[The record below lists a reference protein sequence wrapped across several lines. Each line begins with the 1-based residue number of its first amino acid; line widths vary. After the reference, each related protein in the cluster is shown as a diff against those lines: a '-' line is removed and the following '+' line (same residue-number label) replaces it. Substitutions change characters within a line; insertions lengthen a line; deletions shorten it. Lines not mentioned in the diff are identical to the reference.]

1 MGRKTKDGVE
11 LRLARC
17 TVREWRP
24 GDAPSLAK
32 HANNIKV
39 WRNLH
44 DAFPHPYTRAD
55 AVEWIKQTSKEH
67 ADTVFAIEVDGSAV
81 GGIGLHPGKDVHRR
95 TAAIG
100 YWLGEEFW
108 GRGIVTEALIAV
120 TEYAFSRF
128 DLARLEAFVFEW
140 NLPSAR
146 VLEKAGYTLEAKL
159 RKAVTKAGRTV
170 DCFLYARFRE

>member
-11 LRLARC
+11 LKLARC

-81 GGIGLHPGKDVHRR
+81 GGVHFPYRSATPRPRRGAHLLHRR
-95 TAAIG
+95 RGDQGLPAYELAGGQLPLRDRGAHAAPSPA
-100 YWLGEEFW
+100 
-108 GRGIVTEALIAV
+108 RGK
-120 TEYAFSRF
+120 
-128 DLARLEAFVFEW
+128 ARLERALGAGGSCVRR
-140 NLPSAR
+140 NGDPLRAR
-146 VLEKAGYTLEAKL
+146 EQ
-159 RKAVTKAGRTV
+159 
-170 DCFLYARFRE
+170 